1 MIILDG
7 YSLTIPDVIAVCKD
21 FEEVRIAESCFDKIN
36 KSREFV
42 EKILAENRVVYG
54 ITTGVGELANTLISP
69 EESEKLQLNLIRS
82 HSVGVGDPLSEEV
95 VRGMMV
101 LRANALV
108 QGHSGA
114 RLELIEFLVE
124 MLNQRI
130 YPYIPE
136 QGSVG
141 ASGDLAP
148 LSHLALAMIGEGEC
162 LVDGK
167 RVVAADALEEK
178 GLSPVVLLCKE
189 GLALINGTQVMG
201 SIGCLV
207 VAEAEL
213 LLKNAQI
220 AGSMSLEAL
229 RGTARAFDEKIH
241 KLRPYAGQLKV
252 AANIR
257 KLVEGSGIISSH
269 TNCEKVQD
277 AYTLRC
283 IPQVYGAII
292 DTIEYAKKVLTIEI
306 NSVTDNPLIFPDEE
320 EVISGGNFHGEP
332 LAFIMDFLG
341 IALSEIA
348 NISERTVDRLVN
360 PHISGL
366 PPFLSPKSGLNSG
379 FMIAQYTAA
388 ALVSENKVLA
398 HPSSVDSI
406 PTSAGQEDHV
416 SMGTIGARNAI
427 KIIKNVEQVLAI
439 EMMCAAQGIDFVPQ
453 EPGKGTSV
461 AHQAIRRFVKEL
473 EDDRIL
479 YKDIETVRNMVVS
492 GDVVRDVEAAVGS
505 LS

>member
-1 MIILDG
+1 MITLDG
-7 YSLTIPDVIAVCKD
+7 YSLTIQDVISVCKD
-21 FEEVRIAESCFDKIN
+21 YEEVRIAESCFEKIN
-36 KSREFV
+36 KSRNFV

-108 QGHSGA
+108 QGHSGV
-114 RLELIEFLVE
+114 RKELIEFLVAL
-124 MLNQRI
+124 LNSRV

-167 RVVAADALEEK
+167 RVPAVEALQAK
-178 GLSPVVLLCKE
+178 GLTPVKLLCKE

-201 SIGCLV
+201 AIGCLV

-241 KLRPYAGQLKV
+241 KLRPYTGQIKV

-257 KLVEGSGIISSH
+257 TLVEGSSIIASH

-283 IPQVYGAII
+283 IPQVYGSII
-292 DTIEYAKKVLTIEI
+292 DTIEYAKKVLSVEI

-341 IALSEIA
+341 IALAEIA
-348 NISERTVDRLVN
+348 NISERTVDRMVN

-379 FMIAQYTAA
+379 YMIAQYTAA

-439 EMMCAAQGIDFVPQ
+439 EMLCAAQGIDFVPQ
-453 EPGKGTSV
+453 EPGKGTAV
-461 AHQAIRRFVKEL
+461 AHQVIRRKVDEL
-473 EDDRIL
+473 TDDRIL
-479 YKDIETVRNMVVS
+479 YKDIETTRNMVVS
-492 GDVVRDVEAAVGS
+492 GEVVREVEAAVGS